1 VTPIETDRL
10 VLRRYENSDLAALV
24 PLANDWEV
32 TRWLPHMAH
41 PYTAEDG
48 RAFIAQAQSLV
59 DERREYQL
67 AVVAKTSDV
76 LVGTAGL
83 HVSGR
88 AIPELGYW
96 LGRDYWARGYATEVA
111 RAIIDFSFKSLG
123 LGALMARVF
132 DGNIAS
138 ERVLIKAGFA
148 LTEIHELPEGL
159 RGHHRYGIYQRH
171 A

>member
-1 VTPIETDRL
+1 MRPIKTERL
-10 VLRRYENSDLAALV
+10 VLRRYEDGDLRALV

-32 TRWLPHMAH
+32 TRWMPHLAH
-41 PYTAEDG
+41 PYTAADG

-67 AVVAKTSDV
+67 AIVDKATDA
-76 LVGTAGL
+76 LMGTVGL
-83 HVSGR
+83 HVVGR

-96 LGRDYWARGYATEVA
+96 LGRDYWAQGYATEAA
-111 RAIIDFSFKSLG
+111 RAMIDHSFKSLG
-123 LGALMARVF
+123 VSALMARVF

-138 ERVLIKAGFA
+138 ERVLIKSGFA
-148 LTEIHELPEGL
+148 LIEMHNLPEAL